1 MNTFLIRISIFMAIQ
16 LVIAAA
22 VFCNSQN
29 QPRYG
34 YMAAFEDKVRMLQE
48 HREPSMILI
57 GGSNV
62 AFGID
67 SEILENEIQLPTLN
81 AGLHAGLGLQFY
93 LDVAEKYARRGDI
106 VVLLPEYALFSR
118 SYYPS
123 KTYANELIRQ
133 SPEGCKHM
141 LTLPE
146 FDLKGFVD
154 DRAFSEIAFQM
165 QAGMKRHGAAQ
176 EAKVRKNALEP
187 GVYSRLNFNQHGDF
201 VGHHGLPQVEVIPHL
216 DGQYYFDNEKYARS
230 TAAINECAATL
241 NAKGAK
247 MFFAY
252 QPVARPVYERSEP
265 VIDKVHEFLKANLSI
280 PILHEPQKVVYDV
293 SCFFDTPAHL
303 NESTKRERTKV
314 LVATLQRQFAVAANR
329 EKLAALR

>member
-1 MNTFLIRISIFMAIQ
+1 MNAFLIRISIFMAIQ
-16 LVIAAA
+16 LFIAAA

-48 HREPSMILI
+48 HRDPSIILI

-81 AGLHAGLGLQFY
+81 TGLHAGLGLQFY

-106 VVLLPEYALFSR
+106 VVLLPEYELFSR
-118 SYYPS
+118 SYSPS
-123 KTYANELIRQ
+123 RTYANELIRQ

-165 QAGMKRHGAAQ
+165 QAGMRRHGAAQ
-176 EAKVRKNALEP
+176 EAKVRKNAL
-187 GVYSRLNFNQHGDF
+187 
-201 VGHHGLPQVEVIPHL
+201 
-216 DGQYYFDNEKYARS
+216 
-230 TAAINECAATL
+230 
-241 NAKGAK
+241 
-247 MFFAY
+247 
-252 QPVARPVYERSEP
+252 EP

-293 SCFFDTPAHL
+293 SCFFDTPVHL